1 MSQNIEHLISYST
14 AGVYEFADSHS
25 CCQLAQSAFTYSVNH
40 FNKVLQ
46 TDKFC
51 LISIDHVN
59 KLLSDNALNVPSEE
73 RVFEAAI
80 AWIEYDKENRM
91 VCFYLIHDPNMNKE
105 CSKSKKKC
113 STLTQIS
120 NY

>member
-1 MSQNIEHLISYST
+1 M
-14 AGVYEFADSHS
+14 
-25 CCQLAQSAFTYSVNH
+25 
-40 FNKVLQ
+40 LQ

-80 AWIEYDKENRM
+80 AWIEYDKEHRM
-91 VCFYLIHDPNMNKE
+91 VCILYFPIVFVYF
-105 CSKSKKKC
+105 S
-113 STLTQIS
+113 QA
-120 NY
+120 

>member
-1 MSQNIEHLISYST
+1 MISHHAYKNTNSFT
-14 AGVYEFADSHS
+14 KLLFCISSGVYEFADSHS
-25 CCQLAQSAFTYSVNH
+25 CQQLAQSAFTYSVNH
-40 FNKVLQ
+40 FNEVLQ

-59 KLLSDNALNVPSEE
+59 KLLADNALNVPSEE

-91 VCFYLIHDPNMNKE
+91 VCLLYCLIFHVVLQP
-105 CSKSKKKC
+105 
-113 STLTQIS
+113 
-120 NY
+120 